1 MIPAN
6 PQLFKRLSDSDSLT
20 DVLIQME
27 DFMDSLDLYV
37 FKNWFEGE
45 IVDGPEI
52 RRYWVSMTLKYAY
65 KQMPDPAGAERLI
78 RHGVKVSY
86 RKAKEEAPVEVKSE
100 DDLEPNN
107 KPKMTK
113 QDVWLVEVQIPRR
126 FIEELD
132 DSDLEMHV
140 DDSVVD
146 VEDVSDAR
154 DENIDD
160 EDAFTGDD
168 QDADEAP
175 EESDDEDTGGL

>member
-1 MIPAN
+1 MPAN

-45 IVDGPEI
+45 IVQGPDI
-52 RRYWVSMTLKYAY
+52 RRYWVSMILKYPY
-65 KQMPDPAGAERLI
+65 EEMPDPAGAERLI
-78 RHGVKVSY
+78 KHGVKVIY
-86 RKAKEEAPVEVKSE
+86 RKGEEEAPVDVEGP
-100 DDLEPNN
+100 DDLLPSN
-107 KPKMTK
+107 KPRMETK
-113 QDVWLVEVQIPRR
+113 KVWLVEIQIPRR

-140 DDSVVD
+140 DDELVD

-160 EDAFTGDD
+160 AEAFTKDK
-168 QDADEAP
+168 DADEP
-175 EESDDEDTGGL
+175 EESDEDDTDTGGQ